1 MSRIKRPWQ
10 IMKEINGK
18 MKQKNNISLKALKI
32 NKKSLH
38 SAELIA
44 NEFKFFFANVGP
56 SLARNILPVSTSFT
70 ECLMSFNDATNDSN
84 LTTEEFETALKFLK
98 RNRVAEID
106 TINTDIV
113 LDTCHEIKYILF
125 LIFKASLQQGT
136 FPNKI
141 KIAKVA
147 PLFKSGDAE
156 SVTYYRPISDLT
168 VTA

>member
-1 MSRIKRPWQ
+1 MSRIKRSWQ
-10 IMKEINGK
+10 IMKEINRK
-18 MKQKNNISLKALKI
+18 MKQKNNIFLKALKI

-38 SAELIA
+38 SAEQIG

-56 SLARNILPVSTSFT
+56 FLVRNILPVSASFT
-70 ECLMSFNDATNDSN
+70 KCLMTFNDATNDSN
-84 LTTEEFETALKFLK
+84 LTTEDFETALKFLK
-98 RNRVAEID
+98 RNKVAEID

-125 LIFKASLQQGT
+125 LIFKTSFQQGT

-141 KIAKVA
+141 KIAKVTR
-147 PLFKSGDAE
+147 LFKSGDAE
-156 SVTYYRPISDLT
+156 NVTNYRPISDLT